1 MFKAESYPICVAE
14 LRSAGREIDEVMGEE
29 EKAQLIDWLAMNPE
43 AGDIMAG
50 TKGVRKMRWRY
61 RNSGKRGGLRIIY
74 YFRDL
79 NMPVYL
85 LAVYR
90 KGEKL
95 SLTAREKR
103 EVGMLVDQLVEE
115 YASRN
120 YNLSRV
126 LRNPA

>member
-1 MFKAESYPICVAE
+1 M
-14 LRSAGREIDEVMGEE
+14 DEE
-29 EKAQLIDWLAMNPE
+29 EKAQLIDWLAINPE
-43 AGDIMAG
+43 AGAIMAG
-50 TKGVRKMRWRY
+50 TKGVRKIRWRY
-61 RNSGKRGGLRIIY
+61 SNSGKRGGLRITY

-90 KGEKL
+90 KGENL
-95 SLTAREKR
+95 ILIEKEKK
-103 EVGMLVDQLVEE
+103 EVGMLVDQILEE
-115 YASRN
+115 YALRN